1 MDKKK
6 AAAAISGVFAY
17 IRQEEEA
24 LASNQ
29 VAPRQSPQNNWGF
42 SGRQDA
48 MSMRTLMQLRA
59 LRSSGGL
66 LR

>member
-17 IRQEEEA
+17 IKQEEEA
-24 LASNQ
+24 AAAVQ
-29 VAPRQSPQNNWGF
+29 TAPCQIPQNTWGL

-59 LRSSGGL
+59 LRSSGGP

>member
-6 AAAAISGVFAY
+6 AAAAVSGVFAY
-17 IRQEEEA
+17 IRQEEA
-24 LASNQ
+24 
-29 VAPRQSPQNNWGF
+29 VAAEKAAPCPIPANTWGL

-59 LRSSGGL
+59 LRSSGGF